1 MPDELILFEKMQRGD
16 TSALEYFFREYT
28 DVLYYRA
35 LGFVKD
41 NLAAEDIVQ
50 EVFIRFWQ
58 LRKNLKITDSVPG
71 YLCKAVDHRCHN
83 YLEHLKV
90 KHRYEESQKW
100 EEVMEEV
107 SEDEEELNIM
117 RERLKMFV
125 DSLPEKCREIFILA
139 CIEGLKYKQVA
150 EKLDVSVNTVKTQLK
165 SAYSKLRAE
174 FNENDLEEIR
184 NKNEQYLMDDVSII
198 VARNKKN
205 NSGIFVC
212 DMLEWTDHNILN
224 VLGRFPKELL
234 TFLDP
239 SIEYLECSLND
250 KKVDIRLKFYGKEE
264 IIINNTRILENYLSS
279 GTIKGLGVFMSAAFS
294 FSEGG
299 YMIIDEIENH
309 FNREIV
315 ATLIRFFMDEKV
327 NKKGAT
333 ILFSTHYSELLDEFE
348 RNDSIYIVRNKGG
361 IGVENLSSILK
372 RNDIKKSEVYDS
384 GYLGGTVPEYEA
396 YMALKKVFE
405 KRI

>member
-16 TSALEYFFREYT
+16 TSVLEYFFREYT

-174 FNENDLEEIR
+174 FNENDLE
-184 NKNEQYLMDDVSII
+184 II
-198 VARNKKN
+198 VLL
-205 NSGIFVC
+205 IF
-212 DMLEWTDHNILN
+212 L
-224 VLGRFPKELL
+224 
-234 TFLDP
+234 
-239 SIEYLECSLND
+239 
-250 KKVDIRLKFYGKEE
+250 
-264 IIINNTRILENYLSS
+264 
-279 GTIKGLGVFMSAAFS
+279 
-294 FSEGG
+294 G
-299 YMIIDEIENH
+299 YM
-309 FNREIV
+309 
-315 ATLIRFFMDEKV
+315 
-327 NKKGAT
+327 
-333 ILFSTHYSELLDEFE
+333 
-348 RNDSIYIVRNKGG
+348 
-361 IGVENLSSILK
+361 
-372 RNDIKKSEVYDS
+372 
-384 GYLGGTVPEYEA
+384 
-396 YMALKKVFE
+396 
-405 KRI
+405 

>member
-16 TSALEYFFREYT
+16 TSALEYFFRENT

-174 FNENDLEEIR
+174 FNENDLE
-184 NKNEQYLMDDVSII
+184 II
-198 VARNKKN
+198 VLL
-205 NSGIFVC
+205 IF
-212 DMLEWTDHNILN
+212 L
-224 VLGRFPKELL
+224 
-234 TFLDP
+234 
-239 SIEYLECSLND
+239 
-250 KKVDIRLKFYGKEE
+250 
-264 IIINNTRILENYLSS
+264 
-279 GTIKGLGVFMSAAFS
+279 
-294 FSEGG
+294 G
-299 YMIIDEIENH
+299 YM
-309 FNREIV
+309 
-315 ATLIRFFMDEKV
+315 
-327 NKKGAT
+327 
-333 ILFSTHYSELLDEFE
+333 
-348 RNDSIYIVRNKGG
+348 
-361 IGVENLSSILK
+361 
-372 RNDIKKSEVYDS
+372 
-384 GYLGGTVPEYEA
+384 
-396 YMALKKVFE
+396 
-405 KRI
+405 

>member
-16 TSALEYFFREYT
+16 TSALEYFFREDT
-28 DVLYYRA
+28 EVLYYRA
-35 LGFVKD
+35 EVFVND
-41 NLAAEDIVQ
+41 NLAAEDSVQ
-50 EVFIRFWQ
+50 EEFFRFWQ
-58 LRKNLKITDSVPG
+58 LLKNLKITDSVPG

-212 DMLEWTDHNILN
+212 DMLEWTDLNILN

-234 TFLDP
+234 IFLDP

-250 KKVDIRLKFYGKEE
+250 KKVDIRFKFYGNDE
-264 IIINNTRILENYLSS
+264 IIINNTTFNTAMVSDGWDNGVYYLNLDTSQ
-279 GTIKGLGVFMSAAFS
+279 
-294 FSEGG
+294 
-299 YMIIDEIENH
+299 
-309 FNREIV
+309 
-315 ATLIRFFMDEKV
+315 
-327 NKKGAT
+327 
-333 ILFSTHYSELLDEFE
+333 YSD
-348 RNDSIYIVRNKGG
+348 
-361 IGVENLSSILK
+361 LK
-372 RNDIKKSEVYDS
+372 
-384 GYLGGTVPEYEA
+384 GTVFK
-396 YMALKKVFE
+396 L
-405 KRI
+405 

>member
-1 MPDELILFEKMQRGD
+1 MPDELILFEKMQRAD

-174 FNENDLEEIR
+174 FNENDLE
-184 NKNEQYLMDDVSII
+184 II
-198 VARNKKN
+198 VLL
-205 NSGIFVC
+205 IF
-212 DMLEWTDHNILN
+212 L
-224 VLGRFPKELL
+224 
-234 TFLDP
+234 
-239 SIEYLECSLND
+239 
-250 KKVDIRLKFYGKEE
+250 
-264 IIINNTRILENYLSS
+264 
-279 GTIKGLGVFMSAAFS
+279 
-294 FSEGG
+294 G
-299 YMIIDEIENH
+299 YM
-309 FNREIV
+309 
-315 ATLIRFFMDEKV
+315 
-327 NKKGAT
+327 
-333 ILFSTHYSELLDEFE
+333 
-348 RNDSIYIVRNKGG
+348 
-361 IGVENLSSILK
+361 
-372 RNDIKKSEVYDS
+372 
-384 GYLGGTVPEYEA
+384 
-396 YMALKKVFE
+396 
-405 KRI
+405 

>member
-41 NLAAEDIVQ
+41 NLTAEDIVQ

-107 SEDEEELNIM
+107 SEDEEELNIK

-165 SAYSKLRAE
+165 SAYSKVRAE
-174 FNENDLEEIR
+174 FNEN
-184 NKNEQYLMDDVSII
+184 
-198 VARNKKN
+198 
-205 NSGIFVC
+205 
-212 DMLEWTDHNILN
+212 
-224 VLGRFPKELL
+224 
-234 TFLDP
+234 
-239 SIEYLECSLND
+239 YLE
-250 KKVDIRLKFYGKEE
+250 
-264 IIINNTRILENYLSS
+264 IILLLIFL
-279 GTIKGLGVFMSAAFS
+279 
-294 FSEGG
+294 G
-299 YMIIDEIENH
+299 YM
-309 FNREIV
+309 
-315 ATLIRFFMDEKV
+315 
-327 NKKGAT
+327 
-333 ILFSTHYSELLDEFE
+333 
-348 RNDSIYIVRNKGG
+348 
-361 IGVENLSSILK
+361 
-372 RNDIKKSEVYDS
+372 
-384 GYLGGTVPEYEA
+384 
-396 YMALKKVFE
+396 
-405 KRI
+405 

>member
-71 YLCKAVDHRCHN
+71 YLCKADHRCHN

-174 FNENDLEEIR
+174 FNENDLE
-184 NKNEQYLMDDVSII
+184 II
-198 VARNKKN
+198 VLL
-205 NSGIFVC
+205 IF
-212 DMLEWTDHNILN
+212 L
-224 VLGRFPKELL
+224 
-234 TFLDP
+234 
-239 SIEYLECSLND
+239 
-250 KKVDIRLKFYGKEE
+250 
-264 IIINNTRILENYLSS
+264 
-279 GTIKGLGVFMSAAFS
+279 
-294 FSEGG
+294 G
-299 YMIIDEIENH
+299 YM
-309 FNREIV
+309 
-315 ATLIRFFMDEKV
+315 
-327 NKKGAT
+327 
-333 ILFSTHYSELLDEFE
+333 
-348 RNDSIYIVRNKGG
+348 
-361 IGVENLSSILK
+361 
-372 RNDIKKSEVYDS
+372 
-384 GYLGGTVPEYEA
+384 
-396 YMALKKVFE
+396 
-405 KRI
+405 

>member
-1 MPDELILFEKMQRGD
+1 MQDELILFEKMQRGD

-35 LGFVKD
+35 FGFVKD

-174 FNENDLEEIR
+174 FNENDLE
-184 NKNEQYLMDDVSII
+184 II
-198 VARNKKN
+198 VLL
-205 NSGIFVC
+205 IF
-212 DMLEWTDHNILN
+212 L
-224 VLGRFPKELL
+224 
-234 TFLDP
+234 
-239 SIEYLECSLND
+239 
-250 KKVDIRLKFYGKEE
+250 
-264 IIINNTRILENYLSS
+264 
-279 GTIKGLGVFMSAAFS
+279 
-294 FSEGG
+294 G
-299 YMIIDEIENH
+299 YM
-309 FNREIV
+309 
-315 ATLIRFFMDEKV
+315 
-327 NKKGAT
+327 
-333 ILFSTHYSELLDEFE
+333 
-348 RNDSIYIVRNKGG
+348 
-361 IGVENLSSILK
+361 
-372 RNDIKKSEVYDS
+372 
-384 GYLGGTVPEYEA
+384 
-396 YMALKKVFE
+396 
-405 KRI
+405 